1 MSHLQ
6 HQQPMASQHPQM
18 QRQHHA
24 QANRQS
30 AQSMYSVYT
39 GQNGGAAPTL
49 TTDEIGVL
57 SDLHRRSYE
66 SSSRI
71 AAARE
76 LLLEACSRF
85 HLANRPG
92 VPEAPPGTRSAKLGR
107 GFAST
112 EQMHRICAGV
122 PVTSGSA
129 RLIAALGDDSEEADA
144 DGNWPSSPPT
154 PSPLLV
160 SLGGLGAGGLLGDKV
175 EELLLSNIR
184 EWSFVEAQVLEPTV
198 RVHAPEILVP
208 LQHLTS
214 SLEMLGH
221 YYVMRDQLASGEVRL
236 RGEPELDRTELDP
249 ELKLYS
255 NRIESR

>member
-1 MSHLQ
+1 M
-6 HQQPMASQHPQM
+6 
-18 QRQHHA
+18 
-24 QANRQS
+24 
-30 AQSMYSVYT
+30 
-39 GQNGGAAPTL
+39 
-49 TTDEIGVL
+49 
-57 SDLHRRSYE
+57 
-66 SSSRI
+66 
-71 AAARE
+71 
-76 LLLEACSRF
+76 
-85 HLANRPG
+85 
-92 VPEAPPGTRSAKLGR
+92 
-107 GFAST
+107 
-112 EQMHRICAGV
+112 
-122 PVTSGSA
+122 TSGSA

-236 RGEPELDRTELDP
+236 GGEPELDRTELDP
-249 ELKLYS
+249 AVCTGTELKLYS
-255 NRIESR
+255 NRIESH